1 MINSFTYTIEI
12 FGSII
17 INNKIVYRSKI
28 IKFISPNNNIDTDDL
43 INYIFINKNYN
54 FDNPFYINIIDTK
67 KSNLRD
73 ILYSN
78 FDLIYYNISNKLNI
92 IKI

>member
-17 INNKIVYRSKI
+17 INNKIVYMSKI
-28 IKFISPNNNIDTDDL
+28 IKFISPNDDININDL
-43 INYIFINKNYN
+43 INCIFINKNYN
-54 FDNPFYINIIDTK
+54 FDNPFYINLINTK
-67 KSNLRD
+67 KSTLRD

-78 FDLIYYNISNKLNI
+78 FDLIYYDISNKLNI